1 MIPLTGA
8 ALAAVLAVAT
18 LLTSMLSGVLGM
30 AGGTLLMAAMVWLL
44 PVAAAMV
51 LHGLAQAMANGW
63 RAWINRN
70 HVDLKVLKGWLAG
83 ALACLLIFA
92 SLEVSPP
99 PALVYL
105 LLGAMPVAARLLP
118 RLRLDVTRPEQ
129 AMACGFLVTVF
140 QLLSGVSGP
149 LLDMFFVETRL
160 GRHAVVGTKAV
171 TQTAAHLLKL
181 LYFGALLGDLGAPAL
196 PGWLLALIALMAI
209 LGTSLG
215 KRVLD
220 GLSDERFRLL
230 SRQVILAIGIGCLGR
245 GLWLLAAGP

>member
-1 MIPLTGA
+1 VIPLTGG
-8 ALAAVLAVAT
+8 ALVAT
-18 LLTSMLSGVLGM
+18 LAAATVATSLLSGVLGM
-30 AGGTLLMAAMVWLL
+30 AGGTLLMAVMAWLL
-44 PVAAAMV
+44 PVGAAMV
-51 LHGLAQAMANGW
+51 LHGLAQATANGW
-63 RAWINRN
+63 RAWLNRRG
-70 HVDLKVLKGWLAG
+70 VDLKVLKGWLAG

-92 SLEVSPP
+92 GLEVTPP

-105 LLGAMPVAARLLP
+105 LLGLMPIAARLVP
-118 RLRLDVTRPEQ
+118 RFRLDITRPEQ
-129 AMACGFLVTVF
+129 AMACGFLVTVL

-181 LYFGALLGDLGAPAL
+181 LYFGVLLDDLGSPDLPA
-196 PGWLLALIALMAI
+196 WLLATVVAAAI

-220 GLSDERFRLL
+220 GLTDERFRAL
-230 SRQVILAIGIGCLGR
+230 SRAVILAIGLGCLGR
-245 GLWLLAAGP
+245 SAWLMAAG

>member
-1 MIPLTGA
+1 VIPLTGA
-8 ALAAVLAVAT
+8 ALVAALAGAT

-30 AGGTLLMAAMVWLL
+30 AGGTLLMAVMVWLL
-44 PVAAAMV
+44 PVGAAMV
-51 LHGLAQAMANGW
+51 LHGLAQAAANGW
-63 RAWINRN
+63 RAWLNRR

-99 PALVYL
+99 PALVYI
-105 LLGAMPVAARLLP
+105 LLGLMPIAARLMP
-118 RLRLDVTRPEQ
+118 RLRLDITRPEQ

-140 QLLSGVSGP
+140 QLLSGVSGS

-171 TQTAAHLLKL
+171 TQTLAHLLKL
-181 LYFGALLGDLGAPAL
+181 LYFGALLDL
-196 PGWLLALIALMAI
+196 PGSPTLPPWLLATVFVAAV

-220 GLSDERFRLL
+220 RLTDERFRAL
-230 SRQVILAIGIGCLGR
+230 SRQVILAIGLACLGR
-245 GLWLLAAGP
+245 GLWLMAVG